1 MRLTVCSA
9 LSSLYTVATVCPAAT
24 RCPSC
29 TCREMVPLW
38 AGSAS
43 SVRTSQPSME
53 MVSSAWLSYAMVKFS
68 GSEK

>member
-1 MRLTVCSA
+1 
-9 LSSLYTVATVCPAAT
+9 
-24 RCPSC
+24 
-29 TCREMVPLW
+29 MVPLW